1 MAISKRRGYQQ
12 NRKGLLNNYTR
23 ICLFFVLF
31 NYFYQVLEDKQQGIL
46 HIASTLKSDTK
57 ELEEIVEAIKKR

>member
-1 MAISKRRGYQQ
+1 
-12 NRKGLLNNYTR
+12 LLNIYTR
-23 ICLFFVLF
+23 ICLFFVLL